1 MLTIINS
8 TSLIGIN
15 GYKVEVQVDVGN
27 NLDKWDI
34 VGMPDISIR
43 ESRERVRTAIRN
55 SGYSL
60 SGKKILINLAPAEIK
75 KEGSVFDLAIAVGI
89 LTSIGYIQNINIDK
103 YAFLG
108 ELSLDG
114 KVNSISGILPMCIE
128 LKRLGIKKVILPKS
142 SAMEASIVKGID
154 IYGVDYL
161 KETVDFLNGDKQIE
175 KSETDI
181 ESIMNCT
188 KDNLIDF
195 DEVKGQENVKRAM
208 EIAAAGGHN
217 CLLIR
222 KSWVRQNY
230 DCKKNN
236 NNITRYEF

>member
-1 MLTIINS
+1 M
-8 TSLIGIN
+8 
-15 GYKVEVQVDVGN
+15 
-27 NLDKWDI
+27 
-34 VGMPDISIR
+34 
-43 ESRERVRTAIRN
+43 
-55 SGYSL
+55 
-60 SGKKILINLAPAEIK
+60 APAEIK

-89 LTSIGYIQNINIDK
+89 LTSIGGVQNSQIDK

-128 LKRLGIKKVILPKS
+128 LNRLGIKKVILPKS
-142 SAMEASIVKGID
+142 SAIEASIVKGLEV
-154 IYGVDYL
+154 YGVENL
-161 KETVDFLNGDKQIE
+161 REAVDFLNGDIQIE

-181 ESIMNCT
+181 EKIMNHPQNT
-188 KDNLIDF
+188 LIDF

-222 KSWVRQNY
+222 KPRFRKNN

-236 NNITRYEF
+236 NNSARYEF